1 MNILGINI
9 LDAIVEAGLM
19 FLIVF
24 TPFAFGAVEMWAYT
38 VMELTV
44 LLLVAAW
51 VIRMLAV
58 DGEIRIPRTS
68 LNIPII
74 LFVCLILLQLTPL
87 PGAVLKVIS
96 PAALDAYTGTYRAV
110 NAGHHMAV
118 RISNTI
124 SLDTHATGTELLK
137 ILTYT
142 GGFFLV
148 IGNIT
153 TGKQKN
159 RLLAAIIATGFLLA
173 VFGLIQRFT
182 WNGKVYWFRDLTH
195 GGSPF
200 GPFVNKNN
208 FAGYINLIIPVSLGM
223 VMAERDK
230 GKKLILG
237 FMTVVMAAALFLSL
251 SRGGMFAFLGAMAS
265 MEILLMLTGYEGGH
279 RKGLAVIGAFLILLL
294 LYLVYTGIDPVMD
307 RIATLA
313 EKDTYLGQRRWAVWS
328 AATGIIR
335 DYPLA
340 GTGLDTFEAVFPGYQ
355 PLEVSGLRW
364 PDAHND
370 YIQFAA
376 ETGIAGALTALAFF
390 GILFR
395 RAFSSLNNQEHGP
408 RKYLLTGL
416 LAAVVAFLLSIVST
430 SDIRIPADALLF
442 AVILAMVVK
451 LSAPKRQEF
460 GAECASGLRE
470 NEGC

>member
-265 MEILLMLTGYEGGH
+265 MGILLMLTGYEGGH
-279 RKGLAVIGAFLILLL
+279 RKGFAVLGAFLILLL
-294 LYLVYTGIDPVMD
+294 LYLVYAGIDPVMD

-335 DYPLA
+335 DYPLS
-340 GTGLDTFEAVFPGYQ
+340 GTGLATFEAVFPGYQ
-355 PLEVSGLRW
+355 PLEVSRLRW
-364 PDAHND
+364 LDAHND
-370 YIQFAA
+370 YIQFVA
-376 ETGIAGALTALAFF
+376 ETGITGALIALAFF

-395 RAFSSLNNQEHGP
+395 RAFSSLNNPEHGT

-416 LAAVVAFLLSIVST
+416 LSGVVAFLLSIVST

-451 LSAPKRQEF
+451 LSTPDRK
-460 GAECASGLRE
+460 
-470 NEGC
+470 EGIPC